1 MNSIN
6 TVLKLLNDLVIN
18 FRSRNMKFNNISQA
32 IQYFEKY
39 SDIHGKVT
47 LEGNYKL
54 ANSSYKKIVSAK
66 NYLLSID
73 KIDSLEVLLHSKSS
87 SVINWAASYLLFSKN
102 FSEISQEKLAEIA
115 NTSDIFGLDAET
127 ILSEWKSGNLSL
139 EN

>member
-6 TVLKLLNDLVIN
+6 TVLKLLNDLVRN

-39 SDIHGKVT
+39 SDIHGKAT

-73 KIDSLEVLLHSKSS
+73 KVDSLEVLLHSKSS

>member
-1 MNSIN
+1 
-6 TVLKLLNDLVIN
+6 
-18 FRSRNMKFNNISQA
+18 MKFNNVAQA

-39 SDIHGKVT
+39 SDIHGKAT

-66 NYLLSID
+66 NYLLSMD
-73 KIDSLEVLLHSKSS
+73 EIDSLEVLLHSKSN

-115 NTSDIFGLDAET
+115 NTSDIFGLAAET
-127 ILSEWKSGNLSL
+127 ILSEWKLGNLSL